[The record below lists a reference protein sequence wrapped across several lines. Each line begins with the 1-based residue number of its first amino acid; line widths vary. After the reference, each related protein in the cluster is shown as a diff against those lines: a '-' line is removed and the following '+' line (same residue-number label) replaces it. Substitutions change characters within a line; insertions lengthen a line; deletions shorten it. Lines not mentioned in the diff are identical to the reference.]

1 MGWFDDQIKQRKQSD
16 DEYFQEA
23 FLGVAGAIMGK
34 RLVYSLEEKEVA
46 ETAIDEI
53 LKFYHLKSKNEGIP
67 SSVKTIE
74 EQINYRMRPFGIMHR
89 EVYLDDEWYLSAVGP
104 MLGTLKEDGSA
115 VALIPG
121 KLSGY
126 KFLDIKTG
134 EYTKVNKKTTKLL
147 DREATCFYRPLPQE
161 KLTILDLLKYMGS
174 LFSVSDVVLYIGM
187 MGICTLIGMIG
198 PYTTKWLFSDIIE
211 SGKIRVLLALAI
223 FIVCYTICN
232 LMVGAYQ
239 TLINGRI
246 GIKQDVAIQA
256 AVMNRIMNLP
266 ATFFKDYGS
275 GELSQRSS
283 YVQNLCNILMN
294 SIGTTALTSVF
305 SLVYIGQ
312 IFTFAPALVVPS
324 IIITLSTLLMTVI
337 ATLVQTRVSKKQMML
352 STKESGI
359 LYSMIT
365 GITKI
370 KLAGAEKRMFSRWA
384 KIYSDGLML
393 QTNPPAI
400 VKYINPIS
408 LAVSLIGNLVLY
420 YLAIKSKV
428 SVADYYAFNASY
440 GMVASAF
447 SSLVSVT
454 TTIANIKPVLEMA
467 KPILEAEPE
476 VVEGKEIVTSIS
488 GGVELN
494 NVSFRYEESTPMIV
508 DDLSL
513 KIKPGEYVAIV
524 GKTGCGK
531 STLLRLM
538 LGFEK
543 PNRGAIYYDRKDVQR
558 VDIQSLRKKIG
569 VVMQNGKLFTGDIYS
584 NIVISAPELTI
595 DDAWQAAE
603 MASIAD
609 DIRDMPM
616 GMHTLISE
624 GSGGI
629 SGGQKQ
635 RLMIARAIAPKPKIL
650 MFDEATSALDNIT
663 QKKVSEAI
671 DSLKCTRIVIAH
683 RLSTIQHC
691 DRIIVLD
698 KGKIIEEGKYEDL
711 IKQNGF
717 FAELV
722 KRQRIDIEVN
732 E

>member
-174 LFSVSDVVLYIGM
+174 LFSISDVVLYIGM

-384 KIYSDGLML
+384 KIYSNGLML

-671 DSLKCTRIVIAH
+671 DSLNCTRIVIAH

>member
-46 ETAIDEI
+46 KTAIDEI
-53 LKFYHLKSKNEGIP
+53 LKFYHLKSKNDEIP

-104 MLGTLKEDGSA
+104 MLGTLKEDGST

-126 KFLDIKTG
+126 RFLDIKTG
-134 EYTKVNKKTTKLL
+134 KYTKVNKKTTKLL

-161 KLTILDLLKYMGS
+161 KLNVIDLLKYMAS

-211 SGKIRVLLALAI
+211 SGKLRVLLALAI
-223 FIVCYTICN
+223 FIICYTICN
-232 LMVGAYQ
+232 LMISAYQ

-266 ATFFKDYGS
+266 ATFFKDYSS

-324 IIITLSTLLMTVI
+324 IIITFSTLLMTII

-352 STKESGI
+352 ATKESGI

-420 YLAIKSKV
+420 YFAIKSKV
-428 SVADYYAFNASY
+428 SVADYYAFNAAY

-447 SSLVSVT
+447 SSLVSVA

-476 VVEGKEIVTSIS
+476 VVEGKEIITSIS
-488 GGVELN
+488 GGIELN
-494 NVSFRYEESTPMIV
+494 NVSFRYDESTPMIV

-513 KIKPGEYVAIV
+513 RIKPGEYVAIV

-609 DIRDMPM
+609 DIHDMPM

-698 KGKIIEEGKYEDL
+698 KGKIIEDGKYEDL

-722 KRQRIDIEVN
+722 KRQRIDIEID

>member
-46 ETAIDEI
+46 KTAIDEI
-53 LKFYHLKSKNEGIP
+53 LKFYHLKSKNDEIP

-104 MLGTLKEDGSA
+104 MLGTLKEDGST

-126 KFLDIKTG
+126 RFLDIKTG
-134 EYTKVNKKTTKLL
+134 KYTKVNKKTTKLL

-161 KLTILDLLKYMGS
+161 KLNVIDLLKYMAS

-211 SGKIRVLLALAI
+211 SGKLRVLLALAI
-223 FIVCYTICN
+223 FIICYTICN
-232 LMVGAYQ
+232 LMISAYQ

-266 ATFFKDYGS
+266 ATFFKDYSS

-324 IIITLSTLLMTVI
+324 IIITFSTLLMTII

-352 STKESGI
+352 ATKESGI

-384 KIYSDGLML
+384 KIYSDVLML

-420 YLAIKSKV
+420 YFAIKSKV
-428 SVADYYAFNASY
+428 SVADYYAFNAAY

-447 SSLVSVT
+447 SSLVSVA

-476 VVEGKEIVTSIS
+476 VVEGKEIITSIS
-488 GGVELN
+488 GGIELN
-494 NVSFRYEESTPMIV
+494 NVSFRYDESTPMIV

-513 KIKPGEYVAIV
+513 RIKPGEYVAIV

-609 DIRDMPM
+609 DIHDMPM

-698 KGKIIEEGKYEDL
+698 KGKIIEDGKYEDL

-722 KRQRIDIEVN
+722 KRQRIDIEID